1 MFYKH
6 CINYLS
12 YDLAVFLLLFLKKI
26 IYFIFFRVALS
37 DRKIEQKVQTVPIY
51 LI

>member
-12 YDLAVFLLLFLKKI
+12 YDLAVFLLLFFKKNYI
-26 IYFIFFRVALS
+26 LYFFRVALS